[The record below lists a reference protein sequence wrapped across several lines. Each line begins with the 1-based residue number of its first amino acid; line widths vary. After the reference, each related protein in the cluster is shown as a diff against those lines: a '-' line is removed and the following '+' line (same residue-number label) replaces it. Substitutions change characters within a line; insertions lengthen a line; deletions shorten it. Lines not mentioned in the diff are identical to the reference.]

1 MLNRLNCY
9 PGSGSQRERKG
20 MDIYLPIA
28 GLSLNCLFLVG
39 LGGLVGLLSGLFG
52 VGGGFLLTPLLIFA
66 GIPPTVAA
74 ASDSNQ
80 IVAAASSGA
89 YAYGRM
95 GYVDFKMGLTLL
107 LGGIVG
113 GSIGVHIVKILS
125 ASGSIDFLIQSVYVI
140 ILGIIGAFMF
150 VESLQALRRRNGAPR
165 EAGSPGGEE
174 SALRKLAGRLPWQMH
189 FEKSRIRTS
198 VLFPLFLGT
207 TIGILAAI
215 MGVGGGFILVPAMI
229 YILGIPTIVAVG
241 TSLFQIALTCINLTL
256 QQAIRN
262 HNVDLVL
269 VVLLFIGSTVG
280 AQIGARL
287 GKALRGEQIRIL
299 MAVIVLLVT
308 AKMLMTLLIAPENVI
323 SLVTGGGGH

>member
-1 MLNRLNCY
+1 
-9 PGSGSQRERKG
+9 
-20 MDIYLPIA
+20 MDVYLPIA
-28 GLSLNCLFLVG
+28 GLSINCFFLVG

-89 YAYGRM
+89 YAYSRM

-107 LGGIVG
+107 LGGIIG
-113 GSIGVHIVKILS
+113 GSIGVHIIKILS
-125 ASGSIDFLIQSVYVI
+125 AAGSIDFLIQSAYVI
-140 ILGIIGAFMF
+140 TLGIIGAFMF
-150 VESLQALRRRNGAPR
+150 VESLQALRRRPGSSR
-165 EAGSPGGEE
+165 EADSEGGGEP
-174 SALRKLAGRLPWQMH
+174 ALRKLMGRLPWQMP

-198 VLFPLFLGT
+198 VLFPFFLGT
-207 TIGILAAI
+207 VIGILAAI

-229 YILGIPTIVAVG
+229 YILGMPTIVAVG

-262 HNVDLVL
+262 HNVDLIL

-287 GKALRGEQIRIL
+287 GRALRGEQIRIL

-308 AKMLMTLLIAPENVI
+308 AKMLMALLIAPENVI